1 MNIDDLRAAQ
11 SRERTTDGLQDLRD
25 SFYREAAEYIADLR
39 ERRERAAAEA
49 DDPFGDDE
57 VQSLTDEI
65 ETAEQVAEAIY
76 ERRVGK
82 IVKQASL
89 AAAGMGSDA
98 EGLTAEERDLYTDL
112 VARIESNKS
121 RVLDVLAG
129 EADAATSAGP
139 DAHAPPESDES
150 PDPADV
156 VNDRAAGG
164 ADGARVPAGADAP
177 TPPPDEPA
185 PDEPAPDE
193 RETET
198 GGDAAADPSTSTAA
212 AAMGGDGGPLDD
224 GTGSSGEDDAES
236 SAGSDAESGGGD
248 GGESGA
254 DGGANADAGD
264 ADPDVERSTVH
275 IKTDVGEVY
284 GIDERAYTLE
294 ADDVVTLPTEN
305 AEPLLARDAAEELD

>member
-1 MNIDDLRAAQ
+1 MNIDDLRATQ
-11 SRERTTDGLQDLRD
+11 TRERTTDGLQDLRD

-39 ERRERAAAEA
+39 ERREQAAAEA
-49 DDPFGDDE
+49 DDPFGDEE

-89 AAAGMGSDA
+89 TAAGMGSDA

-129 EADAATSAGP
+129 EADAATAAGP

-150 PDPADV
+150 ADPASV
-156 VNDRAAGG
+156 VNDRAGG
-164 ADGARVPAGADAP
+164 MADP
-177 TPPPDEPA
+177 TPPPDA
-185 PDEPAPDE
+185 PTPDAD
-193 RETET
+193 
-198 GGDAAADPSTSTAA
+198 GAAADAPSDTEISNDAPSDTEASTAA
-212 AAMGGDGGPLDD
+212 AAMGGDGGSLGNDD
-224 GTGSSGEDDAES
+224 TADGEEHEGEAATADDT
-236 SAGSDAESGGGD
+236 AGEGREGDTSESGDGD
-248 GGESGA
+248 TSE
-254 DGGANADAGD
+254 
-264 ADPDVERSTVH
+264 PDIERATLH
-275 IKTDVGEVY
+275 ITQDVGEVY

-294 ADDVVTLPTEN
+294 ADDVVTLPEEN
-305 AEPLLARDAAEELD
+305 VEPLLARDAAERLD

>member
-1 MNIDDLRAAQ
+1 MNIDDLRATQ
-11 SRERTTDGLQDLRD
+11 TRERTTDGLQDLRD

-39 ERRERAAAEA
+39 ERREQAAAEA
-49 DDPFGDDE
+49 DDPFGDEE

-89 AAAGMGSDA
+89 TAAGMGSDA

-129 EADAATSAGP
+129 EADAATAAGP

-150 PDPADV
+150 ADPASV
-156 VNDRAAGG
+156 VNDRAGG
-164 ADGARVPAGADAP
+164 MADP
-177 TPPPDEPA
+177 TPPPDA
-185 PDEPAPDE
+185 PTPDAD
-193 RETET
+193 
-198 GGDAAADPSTSTAA
+198 GAAADAPSDTEASTAA
-212 AAMGGDGGPLDD
+212 AAMGGDGGSLGNDD
-224 GTGSSGEDDAES
+224 TADGEEHEGEAATADDTAGEGREGDTSESGDVVPSES
-236 SAGSDAESGGGD
+236 SDGDTSDLD
-248 GGESGA
+248 I
-254 DGGANADAGD
+254 
-264 ADPDVERSTVH
+264 ERATLH
-275 IKTDVGEVY
+275 ITQDVGEVY

-294 ADDVVTLPTEN
+294 ADDVVTLPEEN
-305 AEPLLARDAAEELD
+305 VEPLLARDAAERLD

>member
-11 SRERTTDGLQDLRD
+11 TRERTTDGLQDLPD
-25 SFYREAAEYIADLR
+25 SFYREAAGYIADLR
-39 ERRERAAAEA
+39 ERREQAAAEA

-89 AAAGMGSDA
+89 SAAGMGADA
-98 EGLTAEERDLYTDL
+98 DGLTAEERALYTDL

-129 EADAATSAGP
+129 ETDAATDAGP
-139 DAHAPPESDES
+139 DAHAPPERDES

-156 VNDRAAGG
+156 VNDRAAG
-164 ADGARVPAGADAP
+164 AETETAGAHASESGAGAP

-185 PDEPAPDE
+185 PDERADAD
-193 RETET
+193 
-198 GGDAAADPSTSTAA
+198 DAAAESSTAA
-212 AAMGGDGGPLDD
+212 AAMGGDGASLD
-224 GTGSSGEDDAES
+224 GDDA
-236 SAGSDAESGGGD
+236 D
-248 GGESGA
+248 GEE
-254 DGGANADAGD
+254 ANAGTDASAD
-264 ADPDVERSTVH
+264 DPDIERSTVR
-275 IKTDVGEVY
+275 ITTDVGEVY

-294 ADDVVTLPTEN
+294 ADDVVTLPVEN
-305 AEPLLARDAAEELD
+305 AEPLLARDAAEKLD

>member
-11 SRERTTDGLQDLRD
+11 TRERTTDGLQDLPD

-89 AAAGMGSDA
+89 AAAGMGADA
-98 EGLTAEERDLYTDL
+98 EGLTAEERTLYTDL

-129 EADAATSAGP
+129 EADAATDAGP
-139 DAHAPPESDES
+139 DAHAPPERDES
-150 PDPADV
+150 PDPVDV
-156 VNDRAAGG
+156 VNDRATDEANEVGAHAADAG
-164 ADGARVPAGADAP
+164 AP
-177 TPPPDEPA
+177 TPPPDERA
-185 PDEPAPDE
+185 PDE
-193 RETET
+193 
-198 GGDAAADPSTSTAA
+198 GGDADDATTEPSTAA
-212 AAMGGDGGPLDD
+212 AAMGG
-224 GTGSSGEDDAES
+224 
-236 SAGSDAESGGGD
+236 GGD
-248 GGESGA
+248 GAPLDGDDGQATPSDGDTAEAEADEAGNES
-254 DGGANADAGD
+254 DADAS
-264 ADPDVERSTVH
+264 ADEPDVERSTVR
-275 IKTDVGEVY
+275 ITTDVGEVY

-294 ADDVVTLPTEN
+294 ADDVVTLPAEN
-305 AEPLLARDAAEELD
+305 AEPLLARDAAEKLD